1 VAAAPACSGKNKQPE
16 GRVTRG
22 LEQIKFG
29 ARGTRPSENKIM
41 KTPAEIFSLK
51 GEVAVVIGAT
61 GVLGGALAEGLARAG
76 AKVAVLGRNQERGQ
90 ARVKAIADNAGQAVF
105 FSCDASSRTSLADA
119 HKKIEAALG
128 APTILVNA
136 AGGNDPKVT
145 VTPENPFEK
154 ITLEALHANLDLN
167 LIGGAFLPC
176 QEFGPAMCKRGK
188 GSIINIASVSAHLPL
203 SRVVSYSA
211 AKAAVLNLSQFL
223 AREWATKGVRV
234 NTITPGFF
242 PAEQNRKLLFNDDG
256 TPTARTKAI
265 WGHTPMNRFGE
276 SSELIGACIF
286 LASHKASSF
295 VTGTDIRVDGGYL
308 SQTI

>member
-1 VAAAPACSGKNKQPE
+1 
-16 GRVTRG
+16 
-22 LEQIKFG
+22 
-29 ARGTRPSENKIM
+29 M
-41 KTPAEIFSLK
+41 KKELFSLK
-51 GEVAVVIGAT
+51 NEVAVVIGAT
-61 GVLGGALAEGLARAG
+61 GVLGGALAEGLAGAG
-76 AKVAVLGRNQERGQ
+76 AKVAVLGRNEERGQ
-90 ARVKAIADNAGQAVF
+90 ARVKAIVDQGGLAVF
-105 FSCDASSRTSLADA
+105 VSCDAGVRASLAEA
-119 HKKIEAALG
+119 HKKVEAALG
-128 APTILVNA
+128 SPTILVNA

-145 VTPENPFEK
+145 VTAENPFEK

-167 LIGGAFLPC
+167 YIGGAFLPC
-176 QEFGPAMCKRGK
+176 QEFGPAMCQRGK

-234 NTITPGFF
+234 NTVTPGFF

-256 TPTARTKAI
+256 SPTARTKSI

-276 SSELIGACIF
+276 SHELIGACVF
-286 LASHKASSF
+286 LASHAASSF
-295 VTGTDIRVDGGYL
+295 VTGTDICVDGGYL